1 MFGVVEYIDVG
12 KYRNGRGQIWHNLPS
27 HIHNLWKRL
36 VKTPQNF
43 VTEVWPKRVKNWILI
58 KGVGDPTPTEIGNAI
73 VVRF

>member
-1 MFGVVEYIDVG
+1 MDVAKFGIIC
-12 KYRNGRGQIWHNLPS
+12 RPTFITQ
-27 HIHNLWKRL
+27 HI

-43 VTEVWPKRVKNWILI
+43 VTEVWRKRVKNWILI